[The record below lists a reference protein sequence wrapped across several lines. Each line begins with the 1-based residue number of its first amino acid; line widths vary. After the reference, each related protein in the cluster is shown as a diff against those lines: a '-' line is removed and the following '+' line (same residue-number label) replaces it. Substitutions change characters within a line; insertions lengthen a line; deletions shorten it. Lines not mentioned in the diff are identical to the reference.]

1 MFMILIIQQ
10 NFTRSPH
17 IGFAGPYLTTERPL
31 PERKVSNNIEALVEQ
46 YDKINED
53 DDNDGRVE
61 KKSKSSKNDKVSV
74 IKKKKKSKKKK
85 ENETANGEGIEEIR
99 LVKVSKQ

>member
-1 MFMILIIQQ
+1 M
-10 NFTRSPH
+10 
-17 IGFAGPYLTTERPL
+17 TTERPL

-53 DDNDGRVE
+53 DANDGRME

-85 ENETANGEGIEEIR
+85 ENENAKGEGIEEIR